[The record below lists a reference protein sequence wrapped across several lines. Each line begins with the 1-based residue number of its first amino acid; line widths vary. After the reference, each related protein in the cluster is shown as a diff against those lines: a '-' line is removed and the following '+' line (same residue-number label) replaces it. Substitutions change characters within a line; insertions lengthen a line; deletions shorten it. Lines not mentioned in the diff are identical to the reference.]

1 LLKKPLD
8 IRCIHINACFI
19 CCVVKMTKTIKQV
32 IQSSKAV
39 HVFVVILIANVW
51 TKKENIFYKGI

>member
-1 LLKKPLD
+1 
-8 IRCIHINACFI
+8 
-19 CCVVKMTKTIKQV
+19 MTKTIKQV

-51 TKKENIFYKGI
+51 TKKENIFIREYEIKILISPV

>member
-1 LLKKPLD
+1 
-8 IRCIHINACFI
+8 
-19 CCVVKMTKTIKQV
+19 MTKTIKQV